1 MADIAS
7 IIDGLAANLGTVD
20 KLRVQGEILD
30 TVPIPCAIV
39 GPPTAVNYD
48 AVMARGADT
57 YTFTVRVLVARAS
70 ERSAQRSLFGY
81 TSGTGA
87 QSIKAAIESDRTL
100 GGAAD
105 SVRVTSAGNIGIYG
119 YGEADYLGIEFAVEV
134 IA

>member
-1 MADIAS
+1 MADLAA
-7 IIDGLAANLGTVD
+7 IIDGLTDNLGTID
-20 KLRVQGEILD
+20 KLRVQPEILD

-39 GPPTAVNYD
+39 GPPSSVTYD
-48 AVMARGADT
+48 EVMARGADL

-70 ERSAQRSLFGY
+70 ERAAQRALFGY

-87 QSIKAAIESDRTL
+87 KSIKAAIESDKTL

-105 SVRVTSAGNIGIYG
+105 TVRVTSAGNLGVYA
-119 YGEADYLGIEFAVEV
+119 YGEADYMGAEFTVEV

>member
-1 MADIAS
+1 VADIAQ
-7 IIDGLAANLGTVD
+7 IIDGLTANLATVD
-20 KLRVQGEILD
+20 KLRVQAEILD

-39 GPPTAVNYD
+39 GPPTAVTYD
-48 AVMARGADT
+48 EVMARGADL

-70 ERSAQRSLFGY
+70 ERAAQRALFGY

-87 QSIKAAIESDRTL
+87 KSVKAAIESDKTL

-105 SVRVTSAGNIGIYG
+105 TVRVTNAGNLGVYG
-119 YGEADYLGIEFAVEV
+119 YGDVDYLGAEFTVEV

>member
-1 MADIAS
+1 MADIADL
-7 IIDGLAANLGTVD
+7 IDGLAANLATVD

-39 GPPTAVNYD
+39 GPPTGIEYD
-48 AVMARGADT
+48 AVMARGADL

-70 ERSAQRSLFGY
+70 ERASQKALFGY
-81 TSGTGA
+81 ASGTGA
-87 QSIKAAIESDRTL
+87 KSIKAAIESDKTL

-105 SVRVTSAGNIGIYG
+105 SVAVLSAGNLGVYG
-119 YGEADYLGIEFAVEV
+119 YGEADYLGIEFTVEV